1 MLSVVTS
8 ARYKADGVRLRQ
20 CSRVHPDLPYARTVS
35 DLDREGR
42 SPLLYAA
49 AEGDVEAALVRL
61 AAGDDPDL
69 RDRRGFTPLH
79 FAAQEGALDVARALL
94 DHGATVDPVDDDGNT
109 PLFRAVYNSRGEDRL
124 IELLRARGADPLRE
138 NAHGQTPV
146 GLARLIA
153 NYDVARFFS
162 DVA

>member
-1 MLSVVTS
+1 MSN
-8 ARYKADGVRLRQ
+8 
-20 CSRVHPDLPYARTVS
+20 
-35 DLDREGR
+35 LDRDGR
-42 SPLLYAA
+42 SALHRAA
-49 AEGDVEAALVRL
+49 VEADVDAAIVRL

-69 RDRRGFTPLH
+69 GDRRGFTPLH
-79 FAAQEGALDVARALL
+79 FAAQEGALDVARVLL
-94 DHGATVDPVDDDGNT
+94 DHGAAVDPLDADGNT
-109 PLFRAVYNSRGEDRL
+109 PLFRAVFNSRGEGGL

-138 NAHGQTPV
+138 NAHGQTPL